1 MTDRLSDLARHYD
14 TTDLSAQID
23 AAEPA
28 TPTAATAATAEPM
41 DAFTVRLPVT
51 LLAILRERAAA
62 ANITTGQMIR
72 RTLETAVSDTV
83 DDDKTIPVHK
93 LRALIADAS

>member
-1 MTDRLSDLARHYD
+1 MTDRLSELAHRYD
-14 TTDLSAQID
+14 TTDLSTQIK
-23 AAEPA
+23 AAEPVA
-28 TPTAATAATAEPM
+28 PTTTAATAEPM

-51 LLAILRERAAA
+51 LLATLRERATAE
-62 ANITTGQMIR
+62 NITTGQMIR
-72 RTLETAVSDTV
+72 RTLETALSDTV